1 MSRSFCLAGIKKQTA
16 CKAGGLRK
24 YAVQEVSAS
33 GGYTFFAAAAPALR
47 PQCTV
52 PMTAVP
58 LPG

>member
-1 MSRSFCLAGIKKQTA
+1 MRFINIKRLPRTA
-16 CKAGGLRK
+16 FQASSG
-24 YAVQEVSAS
+24 AVLCCVSQL
-33 GGYTFFAAAAPALR
+33 AAATAPALR